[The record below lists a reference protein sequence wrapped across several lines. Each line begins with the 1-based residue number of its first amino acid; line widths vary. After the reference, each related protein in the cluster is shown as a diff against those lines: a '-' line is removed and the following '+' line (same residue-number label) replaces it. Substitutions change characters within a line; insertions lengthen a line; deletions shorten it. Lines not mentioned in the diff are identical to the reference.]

1 MKWAKISEFVWLSL
15 IRIGV
20 LLAIILPG
28 VHYLGPYLEGVTR
41 GLIWSTLWGGILLSA
56 VIIALAYFEVNRQS
70 LLWAGI
76 FLDLLLITLLVYFTG
91 GSSSDMVILYL
102 IPVGVAAYYFGLRGS
117 VLTGILFAVLFGFFV
132 VGESN
137 NLISPFITYE
147 TVFPASIT
155 LRYYLF
161 IILFLGIAG
170 VAGYL
175 SVRYKQ
181 REKAFTQTKFTLE
194 KYQMNLGAVLE
205 NMVSAIVV
213 LDNYGE
219 VMLMNKMACRI
230 LGISTNNGNNKI
242 TRFEIKENYP
252 EVDKLLEKVV
262 QDLPV
267 SRGIMKLK
275 TKNGRTVDIGYSTS
289 YLKDEEGEKTGIVM
303 VFQDLSRKK
312 EMDKDL
318 RRWDRVTVINEF
330 AKGLAQEIR
339 TPVTAIQ
346 GAAELLDTEING
358 EERTRLTR
366 LIKRE
371 TNRLNQIVT
380 DFLKFAHIEPPKLE
394 PVEMIQHIRETLESI
409 EIPDHI
415 RTIIDSLRD
424 EFWVYTDRKLM
435 YNVIKNLV
443 TNAVDAIMEKPDT
456 GTVQI
461 TLRKSGEFYSIL
473 NNGKD
478 IVEEGQF
485 LLSIRDNGTG
495 MDDETLERV
504 FDPFYTTKR
513 EGSGMGLPIVKK
525 IVQSLEGKMEVH
537 SFKGIGT
544 QILMFFP
551 EWK

>member
-91 GSSSDMVILYL
+91 GSSSDMVMLYL

-137 NLISPFITYE
+137 NLIRPFITYE

-181 REKAFTQTKFTLE
+181 RERAFTQAKFTLE

-219 VMLMNKMACRI
+219 VMLMNKTAYRI
-230 LGISTNNGNNKI
+230 LGIPANNSNNKI
-242 TRFEIKENYP
+242 TRLEIKENYP

-262 QDLPV
+262 HDLPV

-289 YLKDEEGEKTGIVM
+289 YLKDEKGEKTGIVM

-346 GAAELLDTEING
+346 GAAELLDTEVNG
-358 EERTRLTR
+358 EERARLTR

-371 TNRLNQIVT
+371 THRLNQIVT

-394 PVEMIQHIRETLESI
+394 HVEMVQHIRETLESI

-415 RTIIDSLRD
+415 RTVIDSLKD

-435 YNVIKNLV
+435 YTVIKNLV

-461 TLRKSGEFYSIL
+461 SLRKSGEFYSIL

-495 MDDETLERV
+495 MDEETLERV

-525 IVQSLEGKMEVH
+525 IVQSLDGKMEVY

>member
-1 MKWAKISEFVWLSL
+1 MKWSKISEFVWLSL
-15 IRIGV
+15 VRIGV

-56 VIIALAYFEVNRQS
+56 VIVLLAYFGVNRQS

-91 GSSSDMVILYL
+91 GSSSDMVMLYL

-117 VLTGILFAVLFGFFV
+117 VLTGILFAILFGFFV

-137 NLISPFITYE
+137 NLIRPFVTYE
-147 TVFPASIT
+147 VVFPASVA

-161 IILFLGIAG
+161 IVLFLGIAG
-170 VAGYL
+170 IAGYL
-175 SVRYKQ
+175 SARYKQ
-181 REKAFTQTKFTLE
+181 REKDITQTRFALE

-213 LDNYGE
+213 LDNRGE
-219 VMLMNKMACRI
+219 IILMNKMAYKI
-230 LGISTNNGNNKI
+230 LGINNGDNNRI
-242 TRFEIKENYP
+242 TRLEISESYP
-252 EVDKLLEKVV
+252 EVDEFLAKITREFPKT
-262 QDLPV
+262 
-267 SRGIMKLK
+267 RGTVKIK
-275 TKNGRTVDIGYSTS
+275 TKNGRVVDIGYSTS
-289 YLKDEEGEKTGIVM
+289 YLKDEKGEKTGIVM

-318 RRWDRVTVINEF
+318 RRWDRVTAINEF

-358 EERTRLTR
+358 EERARLTK

-371 TNRLNQIVT
+371 TQRLNQIVT

-394 PVEMIQHIRETLESI
+394 PVEMVQCIRETLESV
-409 EIPDHI
+409 EIPEHI
-415 RTIIDSLRD
+415 RTIIDSEKD
-424 EFWVYTDRKLM
+424 EFWVYTDRKLI
-435 YNVIKNLV
+435 YTVVKNLV
-443 TNAVDAIMEKPDT
+443 MNAVDAIMEKPDT
-456 GTVQI
+456 GVIQI
-461 TLRKSGEFYSIL
+461 AMRKSGEFYSIL

-485 LLSIRDNGTG
+485 LLSVRDNGIG
-495 MDDETLERV
+495 MDEEALEKI

-525 IVQSLEGKMEVH
+525 IVQSLDGKMEVH
-537 SFKGIGT
+537 SYKGIGT